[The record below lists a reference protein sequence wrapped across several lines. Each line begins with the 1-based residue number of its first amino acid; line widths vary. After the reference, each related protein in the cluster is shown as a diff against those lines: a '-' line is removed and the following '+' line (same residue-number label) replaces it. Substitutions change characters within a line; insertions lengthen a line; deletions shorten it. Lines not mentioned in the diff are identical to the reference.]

1 MVLLGSGVVGVDT
14 LVSLASVSFFGV
26 GVRLRAVTSQG
37 RSRFTSGRS
46 SGRIGDEIGVTS
58 GEVIESESESAAR
71 EREREMFYLTT
82 HSTHFIYGYMASDI
96 WLTAARERVEIIF
109 IYSVLYATHNYISGK
124 KYYDINKLTIAY

>member
-1 MVLLGSGVVGVDT
+1 MDT

-46 SGRIGDEIGVTS
+46 SGRMGDEIGVTS

-82 HSTHFIYGYMASDI
+82 HSFYLRLYGIRHMVNS
-96 WLTAARERVEIIF
+96 
-109 IYSVLYATHNYISGK
+109 S
-124 KYYDINKLTIAY
+124 